1 MSLNF
6 MKVYGTLIFVACL
19 LTIIITKTAIGE
31 IDQGQLSTQLNSDD
45 IVHSCNVF
53 DKNTLVA
60 IKDSNAIPKNREI
73 HSSRNSRRTIPNSAQ
88 ARFWWAAEQF
98 DPFDG
103 ELVQNWLTYPQ
114 QNQIDLVVNWHL
126 WNLLDYLERY
136 RFVNQFGTV
145 AREYGYGLNIFN
157 QKEECLA
164 TYKYNSVSTPPK
176 WELYL
181 EKLGQDSLQVKP
193 LEIFKTNVDEAS

>member
-1 MSLNF
+1 MSLSF

-45 IVHSCNVF
+45 IVHSCDVF
-53 DKNTLVA
+53 DKNALVA
-60 IKDSNAIPKNREI
+60 IKDSNTILKSREI
-73 HSSRNSRRTIPNSAQ
+73 PSSRNSRRTIPNRAQ

-114 QNQIDLVVNWHL
+114 QNQINLVVNWHL

-164 TYKYNSVSTPPK
+164 TYKYNPISTPPK

-193 LEIFKTNVDEAS
+193 LKIFQTNIDEES